1 MNKLVLLVLP
11 LLVGSAVTEALA
23 EPRPRPAAAAGA
35 VIARKAG
42 EEIRFIDISAWATVD
57 LQQDLLAGDVLRTN
71 ATGQLAILFRDRTQ
85 VRLGRN
91 SSLLVRDVS
100 PGSDAQLELQSGTI
114 WARAE
119 RGGPGVSVQT
129 PAATA
134 AIRGT
139 DWTMTVEGE
148 RTTLTV
154 LEGRVELSNPQGSL
168 QLVQGEAAVASIGQ
182 APRKIVIV
190 ESDDREQMLFYLP
203 PREAFERMPPSA
215 LPVAEMRQQAD
226 RVRQIPEKQRTP
238 EDWVL
243 LTETAL
249 SLEGRAKAK
258 ETLAA
263 ARHLA
268 LTPSLRA
275 RIKLIDAVMAAS
287 EGRYAEAAALFQEAA
302 PVLDQQRKAIALYG
316 GYYARALAHPERTE
330 PLPPQG
336 GGSDAAFLRAY
347 AMGFLKDIPS
357 AIEVLKHAEAEFP
370 GDPELPAYRAWLALL
385 LNDRTQI
392 EEAMRRS
399 LSLDPNE
406 PTALEVRA
414 HFRSGFQGD
423 LEGALSDLLTAVSI
437 TPGSSTTWNEIGNV
451 QSARGAVR
459 EAEAAFLKAI
469 ALDPQDP
476 VSHANLAIF
485 YLDNSRIEEARKHI
499 DLALSADPSFDIALV
514 ARGRYHLQ
522 TGELDKAVD
531 DLLAGTVANPAY
543 SQGQLL
549 LAAAHYEKG
558 DRVPAEQ
565 ALDNAQRLDENDPVI
580 YSFRTAAAIDDY
592 DSVSAIRNAQEFVR
606 RSRAQG
612 GDFASLGANQD
623 AGSTLNNAF
632 RLKGMNAWGEY
643 YGDAVF
649 DPFVGASYVD
659 QSLRG
664 SADPFATDGS
674 FGNDIINNVPNGEAF
689 SSLLQGLM
697 LDPHMISGRSRS
709 ANLLR
714 RPFLEGAIGGGFV
727 HSGDETGY
735 VGEGEIQGYTNLPIP
750 ISVYGNFQW
759 NETPDSR
766 DLAAYDA
773 FGSELEILGGN
784 GYITASPTLS
794 DRVVIYANHGRNE
807 LERDFQDVETLAPF
821 IITTGQ
827 EISTQATTAGIGW
840 SHTLGYRNVL
850 NTALLFSE
858 IEREDAVR
866 QQTDLFGFPLL
877 DLSTRNVIREKTFT
891 AAINHTVG
899 YGDLTWR
906 YGIEGSRLDA
916 FNSMAAADL
925 LSPPPPPPVIEE
937 ETSTVARVYVDL
949 LHEISDDLRAE
960 YALFGSYVDS
970 DGEDLQRLE
979 PRAGLAWSPSD
990 GHWLRAAFM
999 RSSLD
1004 VDTPTLSPI
1013 GVLGLQ
1019 ANQVSVATTGYV
1031 DTYALRWDAE
1041 WTPDFFTTLEYQH
1054 QELDDLRVPLPLEAT
1069 NFATSEGRID
1079 RASLTGNLL
1088 LGHGLGLSSTI
1099 AFADSEDQDARSPT
1113 YGEALPFLPQWSG
1126 QVALTWV
1133 NQANVKA
1140 TIAANYVGHRN
1151 NEGGIELD
1159 DYWTLDAALTWE
1171 PVGKRFELDL
1181 AAYNLLDEEIEL
1193 NAGVPGWGRSV
1204 KGTFKVRF

>member
-1 MNKLVLLVLP
+1 
-11 LLVGSAVTEALA
+11 
-23 EPRPRPAAAAGA
+23 
-35 VIARKAG
+35 
-42 EEIRFIDISAWATVD
+42 
-57 LQQDLLAGDVLRTN
+57 
-71 ATGQLAILFRDRTQ
+71 
-85 VRLGRN
+85 
-91 SSLLVRDVS
+91 
-100 PGSDAQLELQSGTI
+100 
-114 WARAE
+114 
-119 RGGPGVSVQT
+119 
-129 PAATA
+129 
-134 AIRGT
+134 
-139 DWTMTVEGE
+139 
-148 RTTLTV
+148 
-154 LEGRVELSNPQGSL
+154 
-168 QLVQGEAAVASIGQ
+168 
-182 APRKIVIV
+182 
-190 ESDDREQMLFYLP
+190 
-203 PREAFERMPPSA
+203 
-215 LPVAEMRQQAD
+215 
-226 RVRQIPEKQRTP
+226 
-238 EDWVL
+238 
-243 LTETAL
+243 
-249 SLEGRAKAK
+249 
-258 ETLAA
+258 
-263 ARHLA
+263 
-268 LTPSLRA
+268 
-275 RIKLIDAVMAAS
+275 
-287 EGRYAEAAALFQEAA
+287 
-302 PVLDQQRKAIALYG
+302 
-316 GYYARALAHPERTE
+316 
-330 PLPPQG
+330 
-336 GGSDAAFLRAY
+336 
-347 AMGFLKDIPS
+347 
-357 AIEVLKHAEAEFP
+357 
-370 GDPELPAYRAWLALL
+370 
-385 LNDRTQI
+385 
-392 EEAMRRS
+392 
-399 LSLDPNE
+399 
-406 PTALEVRA
+406 
-414 HFRSGFQGD
+414 
-423 LEGALSDLLTAVSI
+423 LTAVSI

-485 YLDNSRIEEARKHI
+485 YLDNGRIEDARKHI
-499 DLALSADPSFDIALV
+499 DLALAAEPTFDIALV

-565 ALDNAQRLDENDPVI
+565 ALDNAHRLDENDPVI

-592 DSVSAIRNAQEFVR
+592 DSVSAIRHAQEFVR

-632 RLKGMNAWGEY
+632 RLQGMNAWGEY

-664 SADPFATDGS
+664 SANPFATDGS
-674 FGNDIINNVPNGEAF
+674 FGSDIINNVPNGEAF

-750 ISVYGNFQW
+750 ISVHGSLQW
-759 NETPDSR
+759 SESPDSR

-773 FGSELEILGGN
+773 FGSELEIMGGN

-807 LERDFQDVETLAPF
+807 LERDYKYTGILLVPTPSPLLPIPLPLPETRE
-821 IITTGQ
+821 Q
-827 EISTQATTAGIGW
+827 EVRAEATSAGIGW
-840 SHTLGYRNVL
+840 SHTVGHRNVV
-850 NTALLFSE
+850 NSALLYSG
-858 IEREDAVR
+858 IEREDESYYEF
-866 QQTDLFGFPLL
+866 DLGGVPLPNAT
-877 DLSTRNVIREKTFT
+877 TRTVTREETYI
-891 AAINHTVG
+891 AAISHTIG
-899 YGDLTWR
+899 NGGLTWR
-906 YGIEGSRLDA
+906 YGIEGGWVDA
-916 FNSMAAADL
+916 YSSESYTNL
-925 LSPPPPPPVIEE
+925 LPPLLTVVPSSSERVRG
-937 ETSTVARVYVDL
+937 TSTVARVYVDL

-1004 VDTPTLSPI
+1004 VNTPTLSPI

-1019 ANQVSVATTGYV
+1019 ANQVSVDTTGYV

-1069 NFATSEGRID
+1069 NFVTSEGRID

-1088 LGHGLGLSSTI
+1088 LGHGFGLSSTV
-1099 AFADSEDQDARSPT
+1099 AFTDSENQEAGSTT

-1151 NEGGIELD
+1151 NETGIQLD